1 MSRNPPGRTAPHR
14 YGVRVPEPS
23 PAATAPRS
31 TRQRRALLAELGS
44 SDGFRSAQDLHA
56 ALRRQGEAVGLATV
70 YRALQAL
77 VDSGEVDL
85 VKADAGEAVY
95 RLCSSQH
102 HHHLVCR
109 RCGSTV
115 EVTGPAVERWAS
127 KTAEDHGYA
136 DVSHTLELFG
146 TCPECQRSS

>member
-1 MSRNPPGRTAPHR
+1 VPDQTSAP
-14 YGVRVPEPS
+14 
-23 PAATAPRS
+23 APRN

-44 SDGFRSAQDLHA
+44 SGGFRSAQDIHA
-56 ALRRQGEAVGLATV
+56 ALREQGESVGLATV

-77 VDSGEVDL
+77 VDAGEVDL

-95 RLCSSQH
+95 RLCSSEH

-109 RCGSTV
+109 QCGRTV

-127 KTAEDHGYA
+127 RVADDHGYSE
-136 DVSHTLELFG
+136 VSHTLELFG
-146 TCPECQRSS
+146 TCPECRGAR